1 MAKKPLNLNPGSFFL
16 TLEKEG
22 GIVRAQTK
30 NGGDDNFVRYILNE
44 LSGLRPGS
52 YMPER
57 CIIRYDMGPNRKM
70 VEGITSMDN
79 ETTERLL
86 VTLRKNGMQQ
96 SHWLSMADAVF
107 CVLNNINLLAA
118 ASDNQK
124 FKKHPFY
131 KNYLDNF
138 SRIVP
143 DIFPKVT
150 QLRAKLP
157 AVIPG
162 YFYATFGGDT
172 CIMDFELTLKEGGLS
187 FSDYIQRNLSRL
199 EPGQPLPDT
208 ILASYELADITPL
221 KDNPLGDANNF
232 FHERLFPVILEQ
244 RCPKAK
250 TYDMAY
256 IIFCIKNNLNPATSK
271 TALMK

>member
-52 YMPER
+52 YMPKR
-57 CIIRYDMGPNRKM
+57 CIIRYDMGPKRKM
-70 VEGITSMDN
+70 VEGIASMDN

-86 VTLRKNGMQQ
+86 NSLRENGLQR
-96 SHWLSMADAVF
+96 SHSLSMTDAVF
-107 CVLNNINLLAA
+107 CVQSKINLLAA
-118 ASDNQK
+118 ASDNEK

-143 DIFPKVT
+143 DIIPKVT
-150 QLRAKLP
+150 QLMAKLP

-162 YFYATFGGDT
+162 YFYATFDGAT
-172 CIMDFELTLKEGGLS
+172 CITDFELTPKEGGLS
-187 FSDYIQRNLSRL
+187 FSDYIRRNLDRL
-199 EPGQPLPDT
+199 EPGKPLPDT

-221 KDNPLGDANNF
+221 KDNPLEDANSF
-232 FHERLFPVILEQ
+232 LRQRLFPVILEQ
-244 RCPKAK
+244 RSPKAK
-250 TYDMAY
+250 TYDMAN
-256 IIFCIKNNLNPATSK
+256 IIFCIKNNLNAITSK